1 MTAFVIESYQWLQP
15 DAVEITV
22 MFLARISEQLA
33 NPGNTTAASIP
44 TDFSPAPSVKRINI
58 FWILSLT
65 MSLMTALIGIL
76 CKQWLREYQKD
87 ASLPFTDML
96 SVRQMRLEGFKFW
109 RVEDI
114 LSYLPL
120 LLQIALLLFFIGLLD
135 LLWHLESHVA
145 LVVTVVVAC
154 GYAILIG
161 TTLLPS
167 VVYLARLSIRRI
179 PPCSFKSPQSWLFI
193 RIAAFSE
200 RVVSDFVRLVTC
212 SPPTVNNGMRTSR
225 LETWLHLERQ
235 QLEVAVDM
243 NDIYLS
249 RAIQWVDEH
258 YSQNVRVVDDV
269 AECVQVM
276 APVHL
281 GWVFDPIHAA
291 HLAWLTVLPGPT
303 VRDVT
308 RFTYLV
314 NHQSKLDSERLVEWA
329 ILLLRL
335 QTNLLPMA
343 MNRSVKD
350 NQYVTAYIQRH
361 LAPSKFA
368 SLYSFSH
375 Y

>member
-1 MTAFVIESYQWLQP
+1 
-15 DAVEITV
+15 
-22 MFLARISEQLA
+22 
-33 NPGNTTAASIP
+33 
-44 TDFSPAPSVKRINI
+44 
-58 FWILSLT
+58 
-65 MSLMTALIGIL
+65 
-76 CKQWLREYQKD
+76 
-87 ASLPFTDML
+87 
-96 SVRQMRLEGFKFW
+96 
-109 RVEDI
+109 
-114 LSYLPL
+114 
-120 LLQIALLLFFIGLLD
+120 
-135 LLWHLESHVA
+135 
-145 LVVTVVVAC
+145 
-154 GYAILIG
+154 
-161 TTLLPS
+161 
-167 VVYLARLSIRRI
+167 
-179 PPCSFKSPQSWLFI
+179 
-193 RIAAFSE
+193 
-200 RVVSDFVRLVTC
+200 
-212 SPPTVNNGMRTSR
+212 MRTSR

-361 LAPSKFA
+361 LAPTFLRTYPYVERTFIHYLEQIQTDPKSVLSYCEFA
-368 SLYSFSH
+368 NFFLRCGMGALVTATREAGIENTSVDQLRSLGPIPPQASAAITTARAFIQALDLCIGLALRPPPANVQWRRRNYPPHLILRYLLTEIMSVIRLSSESSASGPPEFTVVDWPQLTHPNFIDLKRKRFCHEDGVWSLLSSVIFRLE
-375 Y
+375 